1 MEAEL
6 DKTIRQSQVKWEI
19 CIGRSVVAINIASI
33 SFFGD
38 LLCESAQKTW
48 EKIKDFSFTSFW
60 KNQNLIA
67 GLNAVKS
74 SLYSASTSFF
84 GDLLCES
91 AQKTWEK
98 IKDFSFTSF
107 WKNQNLIAGLNAVK
121 SSLCSLVNLAKEV
134 GRQLTKGLLQ
144 WEFLPS
150 STNSDASRWQPEPK
164 ARFSTK
170 PFEDA
175 VLLWFELFFNRQ
187 QI

>member
-74 SLYSASTSFF
+74 SLCSAPTHERVVAMGIFSIDDTSK
-84 GDLLCES
+84 CEPM
-91 AQKTWEK
+91 AT
-98 IKDFSFTSF
+98 
-107 WKNQNLIAGLNAVK
+107 N
-121 SSLCSLVNLAKEV
+121 
-134 GRQLTKGLLQ
+134 LLQ
-144 WEFLPS
+144 
-150 STNSDASRWQPEPK
+150 K
-164 ARFSTK
+164 A
-170 PFEDA
+170 
-175 VLLWFELFFNRQ
+175 
-187 QI
+187 

>member
-48 EKIKDFSFTSFW
+48 EKIRDFSFTSFW

-74 SLYSASTSFF
+74 SLCSASTSFF

-121 SSLCSLVNLAKEV
+121 SSLCSAPAHERAASQQDALLVM
-134 GRQLTKGLLQ
+134 
-144 WEFLPS
+144 
-150 STNSDASRWQPEPK
+150 
-164 ARFSTK
+164 
-170 PFEDA
+170 
-175 VLLWFELFFNRQ
+175 VLFC
-187 QI
+187 